1 MGKRKRGER
10 VRARLSILRA
20 RVLSSLTVSSLL
32 IFLFLPFSP
41 LPFYTSSPA
50 RSAPRSDAPVSTA
63 TREGRLAVF
72 DDAWETIRDRYYDPS
87 FNGLDWGA
95 ERTRFRPLAAEAKS
109 SVEFYSILRR
119 MVGTL
124 RDAHTRVYAP
134 EEKFDWQHPRI
145 ITTGISLR
153 EVTGLPAVAAVERS
167 SDAERA
173 GMRVGD
179 IITSVDGIPALD
191 VFAERLKD
199 ATGAST
205 AQSARVRA
213 MAMLLGGP
221 ADSTVKVGWRGPDN
235 RERIATLRREW
246 QDRTARLFVEKL
258 RGDFFVVRFD
268 AFTQSVALSFL
279 RALQSRLQS
288 ARGLILD
295 LRYNGGGDSEAMTDV
310 ASAFLPPHIR
320 LGRFTDRTGRIMVEP
335 QTRNAMV
342 LAAESI
348 ARFTGALII
357 LTGERTASAAEIF
370 AASIKEAR
378 RATIIGTST
387 CGCVLAIRRRHVL
400 PDGGELDVSEMDYRT
415 SLGVRL
421 EGAGVAPDET
431 VMIDLADLRGG
442 RDRAMERALERL
454 KVQSGK

>member
-1 MGKRKRGER
+1 MRRLSI
-10 VRARLSILRA
+10 VRARMS
-20 RVLSSLTVSSLL
+20 SSLIISSLL
-32 IFLFLPFSP
+32 LFLFLPFS
-41 LPFYTSSPA
+41 LFPFYPFTPILSAA
-50 RSAPRSDAPVSTA
+50 RTDAPVSTA

-72 DDAWETIRDRYYDPS
+72 DDVWETIRDRYYDPS
-87 FNGLDWGA
+87 FNGLDWEA
-95 ERTRFRPLAAEAKS
+95 ERARFRPLAADAKS
-109 SVEFYSILRR
+109 PAEFYSILRR

-134 EEKFDWQHPRI
+134 EEKFDWQHPRV

-153 EVTGLPAVAAVERS
+153 EVAGQPAVVAVDRG

-173 GMRVGD
+173 GVRVGD
-179 IITSVDGIPALD
+179 IITSVDGAPALD

-199 ATGAST
+199 ATGVST

-213 MAMLLGGP
+213 MAMLLGGV
-221 ADSTVKVGWRGPDN
+221 ANSTVKVGWRTPDN
-235 RERIATLRREW
+235 RERVTTLRREW
-246 QDRTARLFVEKL
+246 RDRTARLVVEKL

-268 AFTQSVALSFL
+268 AFTQSVTLSFL

-320 LGRFTDRTGRIMVEP
+320 LGRFTDRTGRVQVEP
-335 QTRNAMV
+335 QTRNAML

-348 ARFTGALII
+348 ARFTGALVI

-421 EGAGVAPDET
+421 EGAGVEPDET
-431 VMIDLADLRGG
+431 ITIDLADLRGG

-454 KVQSGK
+454 KLQSGE